1 MIKKIII
8 LFFALVCF
16 FVDADASKTRIYG
29 KVKNADGLTL
39 RLKTFLDYVT
49 FRDTILK
56 EAFLKDSAEFD
67 FQIEVNEPKII
78 SLKCGFQKVS
88 FYVEPD
94 KEYHLDIHYDPDN
107 EQVSYLADQRLLF
120 EFIDLPKNDLNEKI
134 GKFNGLTDRFLI
146 KHYDRIYKRREY
158 HLFDTLRN
166 QALQLNINADDYFFD
181 VIEFRI
187 ADLKLAAKSIS
198 SHDCYTEYFAFRPI
212 QYKNYEYMVFFYTYF
227 YKYLLEKCKLLPL
240 EKLKDLASQNTIKY
254 LLDHL
259 KKDVFFQDGRLR
271 ELVVLLNLNGMF
283 FNYEFKPTKILGYI
297 KELKRNAMYPE
308 HKIIAGNFIKRI
320 TDLQPGSK
328 MPDFNLLNLNGD
340 KVCLADYKGKYL
352 LINFGALD
360 CDDCFKDLDSLN
372 YLQKRYNSKMH
383 VVNVSG
389 LKKTEELKTFI
400 KDKNYD
406 LQFLTALPDNR
417 IYENLNIRSLPATI
431 LIDDKG
437 NIKLYPAI
445 LRKKGYKGTF
455 ELVFKE

>member
-1 MIKKIII
+1 MIKKIAI
-8 LFFALVCF
+8 LLIAFFCVLIEVNA
-16 FVDADASKTRIYG
+16 ASVRIYG
-29 KVKNADGLTL
+29 KVRNANGLTL
-39 RLKTFLDYVT
+39 RLKTFVDYVT

-56 EAFLKDSAEFD
+56 ETFLKDSAEFD

-78 SLKCGFQKVS
+78 KLKCGFQHTS
-88 FYVEPD
+88 FYVEPNN
-94 KEYHLDIHYDPDN
+94 KYHLDIHYDPDN

-158 HLFDTLRN
+158 HLIDTLRT
-166 QALQLNINADDYFFD
+166 QAFQLNTSSDDYFFD
-181 VIEFRI
+181 VINFRI

-198 SHDCYTEYFAFRPI
+198 SYDCYMEYFAFKPI

-240 EKLKDLASQNTIKY
+240 ETLRKLAHKDSIND
-254 LLDHL
+254 LLNYL
-259 KKDVFFQDGRLR
+259 KKDVIFQDARLR

-283 FNYEFKPTKILGYI
+283 FNYEFKPTKILAYI
-297 KELKRNAMYPE
+297 KELKKTSTYPE
-308 HKIIAGNFIKRI
+308 HKIIARNFIKRI
-320 TDLQPGSK
+320 TALQPGSK
-328 MPDFNLLNLNGD
+328 MPDFNLHNLNGD
-340 KVCLADYKGKYL
+340 EMCLEDYKGKYVL
-352 LINFGALD
+352 MNFWALD
-360 CDDCFKDLDSLN
+360 CKDCFQDLDSLN
-372 YLQKRYNSKMH
+372 YLQKRYANKMY
-383 VVNVSG
+383 VVNISG
-389 LKKTEELKTFI
+389 LKKKKELKSFI

-406 LQFLTALPDNR
+406 IQFLIAQPDNK

-455 ELVFKE
+455 EMIFK